1 MLNLDWN
8 VIFQIINIIVF
19 FLLLKKFLFKPVTD
33 IMEKRENL
41 IRSQMEEAEDSR
53 KKANELKAEYQA
65 QLEGAK
71 EEAAAILKEAKARG
85 EKEYELQLANAGRD
99 AQKLIRD
106 AQESARLER
115 EKAVQGAR
123 GEIAALAIAAASK
136 VAEKNIKAEDN
147 KRFIDDFLSE
157 AGEVQ

>member
-19 FLLLKKFLFKPVTD
+19 FLLLKKFLFKPVTE

-41 IRSQMEEAEDSR
+41 IRSSMEEAEDTR

-65 QLEGAK
+65 QLDGAK
-71 EEAAAILKEAKARG
+71 DEAAAIVKEAKTRG
-85 EKEYELQLANAGRD
+85 EKEYELMLANAGRD
-99 AQKLIRD
+99 AQKLIND
-106 AQESARLER
+106 AQESARIER
-115 EKAVQGAR
+115 EKAIKSAR
-123 GEIAALAIAAASK
+123 GEIAALAVAAASK
-136 VAEKNIKAEDN
+136 VVEKNIKAEDN
-147 KRFIDDFLSE
+147 KKLIDDFLSE

>member
-19 FLLLKKFLFKPVTD
+19 FLLLKKFLFKPVTE

-41 IRSQMEEAEDSR
+41 IRSSMEEAEDTR

-65 QLEGAK
+65 QLDGAK
-71 EEAAAILKEAKARG
+71 DEAAAIVKEAKTRG
-85 EKEYELQLANAGRD
+85 EKEYELMLANAGRD
-99 AQKLIRD
+99 AQKLISD
-106 AQESARLER
+106 AQESARIER
-115 EKAVQGAR
+115 EKAIKSAR
-123 GEIAALAIAAASK
+123 GEIAALAVAAASK
-136 VAEKNIKAEDN
+136 VVEKNIKAEDN
-147 KRFIDDFLSE
+147 KKLIDDFLSE

>member
-19 FLLLKKFLFKPVTD
+19 FLLLKKFLFKPITE

-41 IRSQMEEAEDSR
+41 IRSSMEEAEDTR

-65 QLEGAK
+65 QLDGAK
-71 EEAAAILKEAKARG
+71 DEAAAIVKEAKARG
-85 EKEYELQLANAGRD
+85 EKEYELMLANAGRD
-99 AQKLIRD
+99 AQKLIND
-106 AQESARLER
+106 AQESARIER
-115 EKAVQGAR
+115 EKAVKGAR

-147 KRFIDDFLSE
+147 KKLIDDFLSE

>member
-19 FLLLKKFLFKPVTD
+19 FLLLKKFLFKPVTE

-71 EEAAAILKEAKARG
+71 DEAAAILKDAKARG
-85 EKEYELQLANAGRD
+85 EKEYEVLLANAGRD
-99 AQKLIRD
+99 AQKLIND
-106 AQESARLER
+106 AQESARIER
-115 EKAVQGAR
+115 EKAVQGAK

-147 KRFIDDFLSE
+147 KKFIDDFLSE
-157 AGEVQ
+157 AGEAQ

>member
-19 FLLLKKFLFKPVTD
+19 FLLLKKFLFKPVTE

-41 IRSQMEEAEDSR
+41 IRSSMEEAEDTR

-65 QLEGAK
+65 QLDGAK
-71 EEAAAILKEAKARG
+71 DEAAAIVKEAKARG
-85 EKEYELQLANAGRD
+85 EKEYELMLANAGRD
-99 AQKLIRD
+99 AQKLIND
-106 AQESARLER
+106 AQESARIER
-115 EKAVQGAR
+115 EKAVKGAR
-123 GEIAALAIAAASK
+123 GEIAAIAIAAASK

-147 KRFIDDFLSE
+147 KKLIEDFLSE

>member
-8 VIFQIINIIVF
+8 VVFQIINIIVF
-19 FLLLKKFLFKPVTD
+19 FLLLKKFLFKPVTE

-71 EEAAAILKEAKARG
+71 DEAAAILKDAKARG
-85 EKEYELQLANAGRD
+85 EKEYEVLLANAGRD
-99 AQKLIRD
+99 AQKLIND
-106 AQESARLER
+106 AQESARIER
-115 EKAVQGAR
+115 EKAVQGAK

-147 KRFIDDFLSE
+147 KKFIDDFLSE
-157 AGEVQ
+157 AGEAQ

>member
-19 FLLLKKFLFKPVTD
+19 FLLLKKFLFKPVTE

-65 QLEGAK
+65 QLEGVK
-71 EEAAAILKEAKARG
+71 DEAAAILKDAKARG
-85 EKEYELQLANAGRD
+85 EKEYEVLLANAGRD
-99 AQKLIRD
+99 AQKLIND
-106 AQESARLER
+106 AQESARIER
-115 EKAVQGAR
+115 EKAVQGAK

-147 KRFIDDFLSE
+147 KKFIDDFLSE
-157 AGEVQ
+157 AGEAQ

>member
-19 FLLLKKFLFKPVTD
+19 FLLLKKFLFKPVTE

-41 IRSQMEEAEDSR
+41 IRSSMEEAEDTR

-65 QLEGAK
+65 QLDGAK
-71 EEAAAILKEAKARG
+71 DEAAAIVKEAKARG
-85 EKEYELQLANAGRD
+85 EKEYELMLANAGRD
-99 AQKLIRD
+99 AQKLIND
-106 AQESARLER
+106 AQESARIER
-115 EKAVQGAR
+115 EKAVKGAR

-147 KRFIDDFLSE
+147 KKLIEDFLSE

>member
-19 FLLLKKFLFKPVTD
+19 FLLLKKFLFKPVTE

-41 IRSQMEEAEDSR
+41 IRSSMEEAEDTR

-65 QLEGAK
+65 QLDGAK
-71 EEAAAILKEAKARG
+71 DEAAAIVKEAKARG
-85 EKEYELQLANAGRD
+85 EKEYELMLANAGRD
-99 AQKLIRD
+99 AQKLIND
-106 AQESARLER
+106 AQESARIER
-115 EKAVQGAR
+115 EKAVKGAR

-147 KRFIDDFLSE
+147 KKLIDDFLSE

>member
-41 IRSQMEEAEDSR
+41 IRSSMEEAEDTR

-65 QLEGAK
+65 QLDGAK
-71 EEAAAILKEAKARG
+71 DEAAAIVKEAKARG
-85 EKEYELQLANAGRD
+85 EKEYELMLANAGKD
-99 AQKLIRD
+99 AQKLIND

-115 EKAVQGAR
+115 EKAVKGAR

-147 KRFIDDFLSE
+147 KKLIDDFLSE

>member
-8 VIFQIINIIVF
+8 VVFQIINIIVF
-19 FLLLKKFLFKPVTD
+19 FLLLKKFLFKPVTE

-65 QLEGAK
+65 QLEGARD
-71 EEAAAILKEAKARG
+71 EAAAILKDAKARG
-85 EKEYELQLANAGRD
+85 EKEYEVLLANAGRD
-99 AQKLIRD
+99 AQKLIND
-106 AQESARLER
+106 AQESARIER
-115 EKAVQGAR
+115 EKAVQGAK

-147 KRFIDDFLSE
+147 KKFIDDFLSE
-157 AGEVQ
+157 AGEAQ